1 MIIDAVVAFF
11 ILGIVSQ
18 LLGAKIGFP
27 DGLYKSLSMFLMIAI
42 GLKGGLALQKYIDP
56 ALLTMSLAVV
66 AFGLVLPL
74 IAYPLLRY
82 FGQLDK
88 INAGA
93 IAAHYGSV
101 SVATYAVAIAILE
114 ANNVSYEAYFPLFVV
129 LLEMPAIVVGLVLA
143 KGSLKIIN
151 GEFVKKELVANQSI
165 LLMLGSLI
173 IGYLGGESVAKLSPF
188 FIELFSGILALF
200 LFKMG
205 LIAGKQL
212 VTVKKNSVFLIS
224 FAVLMPMIGGLAG
237 TGLGLMLGLSSGGIG
252 LMAVLGASAS
262 YIAVPAA
269 MKQSLPEANAGMSI
283 TASLGITFPF
293 NVLIGVP
300 FFIAFAEYLAAK

>member
-1 MIIDAVVAFF
+1 MVIDAVVAFF
-11 ILGIVSQ
+11 ILGIVCQ
-18 LLGAKIGFP
+18 LLGAKMAFP
-27 DGLYKSLSMFLMIAI
+27 EGLYKTLSMFLMIAI
-42 GLKGGLALQKYIDP
+42 GLKGGIALQQHVDP
-56 ALLTMSLAVV
+56 ALVSMSIAVV
-66 AFGLVLPL
+66 AFGLLLPL
-74 IAYPLLRY
+74 VAYPILRY

-101 SVATYAVAIAILE
+101 SVATYAVAVALLE
-114 ANNVSYEAYFPLFVV
+114 AQNIAYEAYFPLFIV
-129 LLEMPAIVVGLVLA
+129 LLEMPAILVGLVLA
-143 KGSLKIIN
+143 KGSFKVVN
-151 GEFVKKELVANQSI
+151 AHFVKQELIANQSI

-173 IGYLGGESVAKLSPF
+173 IGYIGGSSVTKLAPF
-188 FIELFSGILALF
+188 FIELFSGVLALF
-200 LFKMG
+200 LLKMG
-205 LIAGKQL
+205 LIAGEQL
-212 VTVKKNSVFLIS
+212 SSLKKNGVFLIS
-224 FAVLMPMIGGLAG
+224 FAMLMPLLGGLAG
-237 TGLGLMLGLSSGGIG
+237 TGLGVMLSLSAGGIA

-300 FFIAFAEYLAAK
+300 FFIALAGYLAS

>member
-11 ILGIVSQ
+11 VLGIVCQ
-18 LLGAKIGFP
+18 LLGAKIPFSES
-27 DGLYKSLSMFLMIAI
+27 LYKTLSMFLMIAI

-56 ALLTMSLAVV
+56 DLIIMSLAVV
-66 AFGLVLPL
+66 AFGLLLPL
-74 IAYPLLRY
+74 IAYPLLRF

-88 INAGA
+88 VNAGA

-101 SVATYAVAIAILE
+101 SVATYAVAVALLE
-114 ANNVSYEAYFPLFVV
+114 ANNISYEAYFPLFVV

-143 KGSLKIIN
+143 KGNVKLIN
-151 GEFVKKELVANQSI
+151 AHFLKKELIANPSI
-165 LLMLGSLI
+165 LLMVGSLL
-173 IGYLGGESVAKLSPF
+173 IGYWGGESVQKLSPF
-188 FIELFSGILALF
+188 FIELFSGVLALF
-200 LFKMG
+200 LLKMG
-205 LIAGKQL
+205 MTAGQQLSALKQ
-212 VTVKKNSVFLIS
+212 NSLFLIS

-237 TGLGLMLGLSSGGIG
+237 TTLGYLLGFSSGGIT

-269 MKQSLPEANAGMSI
+269 MKESLPEANAGMSI

-293 NVLIGVP
+293 NVLFNVP
-300 FFIAFAEYLAAK
+300 FFIVLGQHVGS

>member
-1 MIIDAVVAFF
+1 MVIDAVVAFF
-11 ILGIVSQ
+11 ILGIVCQ
-18 LLGAKIGFP
+18 LLGAKMAFP
-27 DGLYKSLSMFLMIAI
+27 EGLYKTLSMFLMIAI
-42 GLKGGLALQKYIDP
+42 GLKGGIALQQHVDP
-56 ALLTMSLAVV
+56 ALVSMSIAVV
-66 AFGLVLPL
+66 AFGLLLPL
-74 IAYPLLRY
+74 VAYPILRY

-101 SVATYAVAIAILE
+101 SVATYAVAVALLE
-114 ANNVSYEAYFPLFVV
+114 AQNIAFEAYFPLFVV
-129 LLEMPAIVVGLVLA
+129 LLEMPAILVGLVLA
-143 KGSLKIIN
+143 KGSFKVVN
-151 GEFVKKELVANQSI
+151 AHFVKQELIANQSI

-173 IGYLGGESVAKLSPF
+173 IGYIGGSSVTKLAPF
-188 FIELFSGILALF
+188 FIELFSGVLALF
-200 LFKMG
+200 LLKMG
-205 LIAGKQL
+205 LIAGEQL
-212 VTVKKNSVFLIS
+212 SSLKKNGVFLIS
-224 FAVLMPMIGGLAG
+224 FAMLMPLLGGLAG
-237 TGLGLMLGLSSGGIG
+237 TGLGVMLSLSAGGIA

-300 FFIAFAEYLAAK
+300 FFIALAGYLAS